1 MVIKYYDSIS
11 GKEIL
16 IDVNEEVAIGIE
28 ESYRK
33 ESNQDRKERRHC
45 FSYDAF
51 EDISKADIL
60 ADEDDIPID
69 RLIESMENSKIHYAF
84 SQLNETQQR
93 RLLKFAD
100 GMSMREIARQEG
112 VDHKAVSKSIEQ
124 ARKKFKKFF

>member
-11 GKEIL
+11 RKELL
-16 IDVNEEVAIGIE
+16 IDVNDEVAITIE

-33 ESNQDRKERRHC
+33 ESNQDRKEHYHC

-51 EDISKADIL
+51 
-60 ADEDDIPID
+60 DDVTKTDVLFDSENSPFE
-69 RLIESMENSKIHYAF
+69 RLIGEYEKSRIHYAF